1 MPKPAEIEL
10 AVQLLVEGN
19 DQRNFFEAFTS
30 HLSIA
35 NVQVQNFGGVN
46 QLSDFL
52 RMIAAIDAP
61 PAAN

>member
-1 MPKPAEIEL
+1 MPRAEEIK
-10 AVQLLVEGN
+10 LV
-19 DQRNFFEAFTS
+19 TS

-52 RMIAAIDAP
+52 RMIAAIEAP